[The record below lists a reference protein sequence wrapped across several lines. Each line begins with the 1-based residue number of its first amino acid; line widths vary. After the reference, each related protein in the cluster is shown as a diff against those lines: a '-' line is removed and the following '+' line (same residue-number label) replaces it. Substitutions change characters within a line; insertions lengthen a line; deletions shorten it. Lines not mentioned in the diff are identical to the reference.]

1 MKYFV
6 VSLYCI
12 YVQLAFDRNG
22 FDGLSLVLG
31 EKVNGVVRVT
41 KHGPTIQR
49 IFLNNKYKLINDF

>member
-1 MKYFV
+1 MKYFA
-6 VSLYCI
+6 VSVYCI

-49 IFLNNKYKLINDF
+49 IFENFSEQ